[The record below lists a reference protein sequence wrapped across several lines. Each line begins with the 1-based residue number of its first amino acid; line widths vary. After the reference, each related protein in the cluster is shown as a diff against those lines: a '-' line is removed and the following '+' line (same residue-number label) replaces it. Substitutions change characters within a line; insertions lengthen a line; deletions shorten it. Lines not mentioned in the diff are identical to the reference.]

1 MPEMITLLALF
12 NEIEPAAAGI
22 DQLHQ
27 SGLPDDR
34 IHVLSGIPVMERLLG
49 RPKPRTRIPILGLSG
64 AVAGFLLGLFF
75 SFGTP
80 IAFPVAV
87 GGQPILPFPPG
98 IIVTTVLTLLGMLVF
113 VFLGV
118 FFESYLPAYG
128 PMNYVPAISD
138 GKIAV
143 QFTCL
148 EEERQKLVEAMTD
161 AGAETVGLAQEVP
174 L

>member
-1 MPEMITLLALF
+1 MPEMVTLLALF

-22 DQLHQ
+22 ERLHQ
-27 SGLPDDR
+27 SGRPDED
-34 IHVLSGIPVMERLLG
+34 IHVLSGVPVMERALG
-49 RPKPRTRIPILGLSG
+49 RPKPHTNIPLLGLAG
-64 AVAGFLLGLFF
+64 AVAGILLGLYF

-87 GGQPILPFPPG
+87 GGQPILPIPPG
-98 IIVTTVLTLLGMLVF
+98 IIVTTVCALLSMLVF

-128 PMNYVPAISD
+128 PMNYIPAISD

-143 QFTCL
+143 QFTCQV
-148 EEERQKLVEAMTD
+148 EEQQMFVNALTE
-161 AGAETVGLAQEVP
+161 AGAESVAVAEGRP